1 MNPKIPKGGFFAALD
16 KDRNLQDLEHDL
28 KTDGAR
34 TIVEPDKG
42 LILAVWTE
50 FEGQGLWRGGNAAVA
65 YDLDLTNE
73 DFLKKK
79 IDAAPRTP
87 LDKGQLLFLLYQKY
101 GLDFLN
107 QLRGSFAFALWDEAE
122 DLLLVV
128 TDPYG
133 IRPIVTAETGPS
145 FIAGSRIRH
154 VLYHPG
160 VDRTLD
166 MDAIYQYLFFSAIP
180 TPYTVYR
187 GIRKLAPG
195 TAMTWTPGGLKQ
207 WSYYDIRYNPDRTK
221 TEEDWREAIRTQVRD
236 AVARHTV
243 SLDPKTTGCFLSG
256 GTDSSSVVGFYT
268 QLSGQRIKS
277 FSIGFEE
284 REYNELGY
292 AHLAAE
298 HFQSD
303 QHDYFVTPDDVRN
316 LLENL
321 AEIYDEPFGN
331 SSVVPA
337 YYCARLA
344 KDQGVNMLL
353 AGDGGDEIFGGN
365 ERYVTNLVFARY
377 GRIPRAIRVGVLEP
391 LVSLFPD
398 AGVFHSARR
407 YIRRANIPN
416 PDRFFSYN
424 LLYEEALDKVFRP
437 EFLEAVDTDSFLQLA
452 RRYYENAAPADETDR
467 LLYIDMKFT
476 ITDNDLRKVTQMCE
490 AAGVSVR
497 YPLLDRDLVDFS
509 ATIPPELK
517 VKPGRNRYIFKRAME
532 GFLPGQIIR
541 KSKHGFG
548 LPVGPWFEKVQGLKS
563 LLQDSLLSPNA
574 VVANWIK
581 PSFLDT
587 LFTELRD
594 GSAAY
599 AGGNL
604 WVLLALELWLRNRK
618 P

>member
-1 MNPKIPKGGFFAALD
+1 
-16 KDRNLQDLEHDL
+16 
-28 KTDGAR
+28 
-34 TIVEPDKG
+34 
-42 LILAVWTE
+42 
-50 FEGQGLWRGGNAAVA
+50 
-65 YDLDLTNE
+65 
-73 DFLKKK
+73 
-79 IDAAPRTP
+79 
-87 LDKGQLLFLLYQKY
+87 
-101 GLDFLN
+101 
-107 QLRGSFAFALWDEAE
+107 
-122 DLLLVV
+122 
-128 TDPYG
+128 
-133 IRPIVTAETGPS
+133 
-145 FIAGSRIRH
+145 
-154 VLYHPG
+154 
-160 VDRTLD
+160 
-166 MDAIYQYLFFSAIP
+166 
-180 TPYTVYR
+180 
-187 GIRKLAPG
+187 
-195 TAMTWTPGGLKQ
+195 
-207 WSYYDIRYNPDRTK
+207 
-221 TEEDWREAIRTQVRD
+221 
-236 AVARHTV
+236 
-243 SLDPKTTGCFLSG
+243 
-256 GTDSSSVVGFYT
+256 VVGFYT
-268 QLSGQRIKS
+268 ELSGQRIKS

-303 QHDYFVTPDDVRN
+303 QHEYFVTPDDVRN

-344 KDQGVNMLL
+344 KDQGVDMLL

-377 GRIPRAIRVGVLEP
+377 GRIPRPMRVGVLEP

-424 LLYEEALDKVFRP
+424 LLYEEALDKIFRP

-517 VKPGRNRYIFKRAME
+517 VKPGRNRYIFKQAMK
-532 GFLPGQIIR
+532 GFLPDAIIR
-541 KSKHGFG
+541 KQKHGFG
-548 LPVGPWFEKVQGLKS
+548 LPVGPWFARHPGLS
-563 LLQDSLLSPNA
+563 ALME
-574 VVANWIK
+574 
-581 PSFLDT
+581 DT
-587 LFTELRD
+587 LFASGARVLQWVQAGFLDEMRNGLHGETP
-594 GSAAY
+594 SYY
-599 AGGNL
+599 AGNL
-604 WVLLALELWLRNRK
+604 WVFLLLELWLRRAGM
-618 P
+618 